1 MSDGADC
8 SSRDRD
14 RARPR
19 SGSSDCAHAMPQSNV
34 GTLKVLFKLYSIGED
49 GKNVDAGTAVR
60 CFPPQ

>member
-1 MSDGADC
+1 
-8 SSRDRD
+8 
-14 RARPR
+14 
-19 SGSSDCAHAMPQSNV
+19 MPQSNV